1 MSRFHEAAPAVPE
14 SVGRLRRA
22 VAEFARRQ
30 GADEN
35 VVMALQLAAS
45 EALSNAV
52 IHGFVD
58 RPAPGTLTVS
68 AVRDGDAICVVGR
81 GGGAGMR
88 PRADSPGLGI
98 GMPLMTGTTQ
108 ALKFSEMPEGGT
120 EVTMHFALAAAP

>member
-22 VAEFARRQ
+22 VAEFARAQ
-30 GADEN
+30 GADED
-35 VVMALQLAAS
+35 VVAALQLAAS

-52 IHGFVD
+52 IHAFVD

-68 AVRDGDAICVVGR
+68 AVRDGDAICVVVRDDGS
-81 GGGAGMR
+81 GMR

-108 ALKFSEMPEGGT
+108 ALKFSELPDGGT
-120 EVTMHFALAAAP
+120 EVTMRFALAA